1 MSRIKMTGVLQA
13 LFDIHARAHI
23 VRGVASAHGRH
34 PLYAPLTFLATRS
47 IALRFCRGAT
57 VGACKLVGRLPPT
70 SDIRE
75 SDRRGEFTSP
85 CTDPGREGDD
95 PFELEVDRD
104 KVGPIGDRTVQNPC

>member
-1 MSRIKMTGVLQA
+1 MTGVLQA
-13 LFDIHARAHI
+13 LFDKHARAHI